1 MGLGKMMD
9 YFTVKFIVTTTL
21 LLLSFSPS
29 ASSQSSAPVLVD
41 LTNELTTE
49 GPFDTF
55 LSLLQTSNTI
65 QILQA
70 QADKMNQD
78 NTQDGL
84 TLFAPND
91 LAIAALPGPFA
102 LNTLTAPELTSL
114 CLFHALP
121 QYYGTSNYLTLS
133 KMNPVSTMAGGP
145 YTLNFTN
152 ANGVL
157 NLSTGLSSAKV
168 LQATASTNFPVAIYQ
183 IDAVLLPE
191 AIFGSKVPPPPHS
204 STPTTASTPSAPPP
218 PPTTATPATPAT
230 STPLAPPPPP
240 IAIPATPASSTPSAP
255 PPPPTSSTPTTTIT
269 IAHSAA
275 SLRTVGLGGWSGIVL
290 GVSGGIL
297 LML

>member
-9 YFTVKFIVTTTL
+9 YFTVMFLVTTTL
-21 LLLSFSPS
+21 LLSLSPP
-29 ASSQSSAPVLVD
+29 ASSQSSAPVQVD

-49 GPFDTF
+49 GPFATF
-55 LSLLQTSNTI
+55 LDLLRTSNTI

-91 LAIAALPGPFA
+91 LAFAALPGPFA
-102 LNTLTAPELTSL
+102 LSALTAPELTSL

-121 QYYGTSNYLTLS
+121 QYYGTSNFLTLS

-152 ANGVL
+152 ANGGL

-168 LQATASTNFPVAIYQ
+168 LQATAHRLLLLRLHGYTCDSGHFNAIGSSSSCGYTCDSGNFNTIGSSSTSGKFNAYDNYNYCTFSGFSSDCRLGWLEWDCFRSFGWDTIAVVREY
-183 IDAVLLPE
+183 DADQSLRLIFQLPE
-191 AIFGSKVPPPPHS
+191 IHWDS
-204 STPTTASTPSAPPP
+204 ASCFA
-218 PPTTATPATPAT
+218 
-230 STPLAPPPPP
+230 
-240 IAIPATPASSTPSAP
+240 
-255 PPPPTSSTPTTTIT
+255 
-269 IAHSAA
+269 
-275 SLRTVGLGGWSGIVL
+275 VFF
-290 GVSGGIL
+290 
-297 LML
+297 

>member
-1 MGLGKMMD
+1 MMD
-9 YFTVKFIVTTTL
+9 YFTVMFLVTATL
-21 LLLSFSPS
+21 LLSLSPP
-29 ASSQSSAPVLVD
+29 ASSQSSAPVKID
-41 LTNELTTE
+41 LTSELTTE
-49 GPFDTF
+49 GPFATF
-55 LSLLQTSNTI
+55 LDLLQTSNTI

-84 TLFAPND
+84 TLFAPNN
-91 LAIAALPGPFA
+91 LAFAALPGPFTLGA
-102 LNTLTAPELTSL
+102 LTAPELTSL

-121 QYYGTSNYLTLS
+121 QYYGTSNFLTLS
-133 KMNPVSTMAGGP
+133 KMNPVITMAGGP

-152 ANGVL
+152 ANGGL

-191 AIFGSKVPPPPHS
+191 AIFGSKVPPPPP
-204 STPTTASTPSAPPP
+204 STPTTTSTPSAPPAA
-218 PPTTATPATPAT
+218 ATPATPAT
-230 STPLAPPPPP
+230 STPSAPPPP
-240 IAIPATPASSTPSAP
+240 AATPAAPATSTPSAP
-255 PPPPTSSTPTTTIT
+255 PPPPASSTPTTTIT

-297 LML
+297 LLL

>member
-9 YFTVKFIVTTTL
+9 YFTVMFLVTTTL
-21 LLLSFSPS
+21 LLSLSPP
-29 ASSQSSAPVLVD
+29 ASSQSSAPVHVD

-49 GPFDTF
+49 GPFGAF
-55 LSLLQTSNTI
+55 LGLLQTSNTI

-91 LAIAALPGPFA
+91 LAFTALTGP
-102 LNTLTAPELTSL
+102 LGLDTLTTPELTSL

-121 QYYGTSNYLTLS
+121 QYYGTSNYLSLS

-157 NLSTGLSSAKV
+157 NLSTGLSRAKV

-191 AIFGSKVPPPPHS
+191 AIFGSKVPPPPP
-204 STPTTASTPSAPPP
+204 STPTTTSTPSAPPATATPGTPATSTPSAPPP
-218 PPTTATPATPAT
+218 PAATPATPAT
-230 STPLAPPPPP
+230 STP
-240 IAIPATPASSTPSAP
+240 SAP
-255 PPPPTSSTPTTTIT
+255 PPPPASSTPTTTIT
-269 IAHSAA
+269 IAHSA
-275 SLRTVGLGGWSGIVL
+275 LRFCLSAWVVGVGLF
-290 GVSGGIL
+290 
-297 LML
+297 